1 MKSSQK
7 NQYTIRNL
15 PPELDKTLRQQSKK
29 TGKSLNTVVLETLT
43 KGVGIVGKPVIYR
56 DLSFMAESWV
66 DDPEFDKAMEDFER
80 IDEECWK

>member
-1 MKSSQK
+1 MKSSQH

-15 PPELDKTLRQQSKK
+15 PPELDKTLRQKAKK
-29 TGKSLNTVVLETLT
+29 SGKSLNAIVLESLAR
-43 KGVGIVGKPVIYR
+43 GAGLSGKPAIYR
-56 DLSFMAESWV
+56 DLSFMAGSWV